1 MFSSEFRLYIY
12 KGMKFRIRKSQK
24 FAESEVGAASFGIKK
39 LTVFIIYG
47 ELPDVYYYS
56 ELVSES
62 MQAMPSISTLE
73 P

>member
-1 MFSSEFRLYIY
+1 MPWILTKQILMNSRYTIVSSSL
-12 KGMKFRIRKSQK
+12 
-24 FAESEVGAASFGIKK
+24 VGAASFGIKK